1 MKEQARS
8 LGIEQDVCFLG
19 EQANPYPFL
28 RACEVYLQ
36 PSRFEGKS
44 IAVDE
49 AMVLCKPILLTDF
62 STAADQVTSGKNGL
76 IVPMTPE
83 GIAEGLEKLLT
94 DSALRKEFHNAL
106 AAEDFTNE
114 NEIEKVYSL
123 LSIE

>member
-1 MKEQARS
+1 M
-8 LGIEQDVCFLG
+8 
-19 EQANPYPFL
+19 
-28 RACEVYLQ
+28 YLQ

-62 STAADQVTSGKNGL
+62 STAADQVTSGENGL

-94 DSALRKEFHNAL
+94 DGELRQRFHDALE
-106 AAEDFTNE
+106 AEDYTNE

-123 LSIE
+123 IGSE